1 MYENYDAYSSLDG
14 ASMAGAMIGAILS
27 LVFAVVMII
36 AIWKIYKKA
45 GEHGWAS
52 IVPIYNLLCL
62 GRIAYGKSWVGL
74 LGLIPAVNGIFVVVT
89 WFMIA
94 KKFGKGTGFAIFSA
108 IFSPIAALILGFG
121 SSDYEG

>member
-14 ASMAGAMIGAILS
+14 ASMVGAILS

-36 AIWKIYKKA
+36 AIWKIYEKA
-45 GEHGWAS
+45 GEPGWAS
-52 IVPIYNLLCL
+52 IVPIYNRLCL
-62 GRIAYGKSWVGL
+62 GRIAYGKAWVGL
-74 LGLIPAVNGIFVVVT
+74 IGLIPVVNGIFVIVT
-89 WFMIA
+89 WFMLA

-121 SSDYEG
+121 SSEYEG